1 MWDTVGSFGLPEE
14 ISMSSKI
21 KGCPFGFPDRI
32 LGEHIERAYQALAL
46 NETRADFVSF
56 FFNFYIDLEVVLCA
70 TQLSYHQVCRFVIN
84 LNKRRLESVTT
95 KY

>member
-1 MWDTVGSFGLPEE
+1 
-14 ISMSSKI
+14 MSSKTD
-21 KGCPFGFPDRI
+21 GCPFGFPDRI

-56 FFNFYIDLEVVLCA
+56 INLDAVLYA
-70 TQLSYHQVCRFVIN
+70 TLKQVCRFVIN
-84 LNKRRLESVTT
+84 LNKRMSVSVTT